1 MEKVL
6 IRKLEIEDAD
16 DITRIHAAITQS
28 PVKIDYKRVIEE
40 QAGKAEE
47 ASFVAELKGKVV
59 GYMISYLFY
68 GGFGIEDSAW
78 IAMFGIDPKFMGQG
92 IGKEL
97 AEEIFRFYKEKG
109 IKNIYTTVR
118 WDSTDILS
126 FFKTLGFDRS
136 NFINLRKTLE

>member
-1 MEKVL
+1 VEKVL
-6 IRKLEIEDAD
+6 IRDLKIEDAD

-28 PVKIDYKRVIEE
+28 PVKINYKRVIEE
-40 QAGKAEE
+40 QIRKADE
-47 ASFVAELKGKVV
+47 ASYVAEMKGKVV
-59 GYMISYLFY
+59 GYMISHIFY

-97 AEEIFRFYKEKG
+97 AREIFSFYKAKG
-109 IKNIYTTVR
+109 IKNIYTSVR